1 MLNYNF
7 LKKLSGGE
15 ILIGTIITLPS
26 PEIAEIL
33 SFAGFDWLFIDTEH
47 TTLEVPDVQRILQ
60 CIQGRCPCIVRV
72 PSGDELWIKKFLDIG
87 ADGIIVPLVNSA
99 EEAQKIIR
107 FCKYPPDGSRSVGI
121 SRAHGYGMKFREYV
135 DFANDSIAVIIQI
148 EHVDAVRNIHSI
160 VQVPGIDGIFVGPY
174 DLSGSMG
181 KVGKVDDQE
190 VQQNIEIVKT
200 ACMNAGVPV
209 GIFGFDV
216 ECVKSH
222 IDKGYT
228 LIAVGMDTVFL
239 GKTAQETVK
248 ALQG

>member
-1 MLNYNF
+1 MLNDNF
-7 LKKLSGGE
+7 LKKLRGGE

-47 TTLEVPDVQRILQ
+47 ATLGVQDVQRILQ
-60 CIQGRCPCIVRV
+60 SIQGRCPCIVRV
-72 PSGDELWIKKFLDIG
+72 SSGDELWIKKILDIG
-87 ADGIIVPLVNSA
+87 VDGIIVPFVNSA
-99 EEAQKIIR
+99 DEAQKIIR

-121 SRAHGYGMKFREYV
+121 SRAHEYGMKFNEYI
-135 DFANDSIAVIIQI
+135 DCANNSIAVILQI
-148 EHVDAVRNIHSI
+148 EHIDAVRNIHSI

-181 KVGKVDDQE
+181 KIGKVYDQE

-216 ECVKSH
+216 EYVKSC

-239 GKTAQETVK
+239 GK
-248 ALQG
+248 